1 MTNQWFTSDHGIVKR
16 TRATSRLFRAHQTWA
31 IGIVLLFFPLVVV
44 PLAKGQVYESNL
56 RPIVT
61 TPIETPEVWGYEQR
75 QYYRERTPTVAVPG
89 TAAQWTEQ
97 AQTLRTHLLDV
108 IYHGWPKEW
117 INSGPVFHEVG
128 RPLPGNGY
136 RIRKLRYEV
145 VPGLWSTMLLYEPE
159 HADGNAP
166 AVMSLVGHF
175 YGKGKAMEYNQALCI
190 NYALRGIIAAAPE
203 WLDTGELNSPEN
215 NHIDFEAHLDL
226 VGANPVGLFYLKM
239 RRVVDYLYE
248 QPNVD
253 KNRIGV
259 TGLSGGGWQALVLSA
274 LDSRVYASVPVSGFQ
289 SIGAGLD
296 KVARPGSF
304 AGTGDMEE
312 TPTDFYT
319 VLDYP
324 ALVAMRAPRPTLL
337 VHNDTDDCCF
347 RAPLVKPDN
356 YESAVPFYKLFGK
369 QDLLQWHVNIDPG
382 THNYELDN
390 RQQSY
395 RFFAQQFGISA
406 RDDEIP
412 VQNELRT
419 YEELEVGVPKDNLTF
434 LGLAKKIAAETQHPP
449 VPQNPAQLPS
459 WSAEA
464 RARLKGVVR
473 YKPLTVKYASGITNT
488 RGDGLESLAYRFQLS
503 NNLSATAIWAKETS
517 TPDDAPLVVFL
528 DDNGKQQAIGETV
541 HGVPVLS
548 QILEAGNQLLLLDPI
563 FTPQPGGPP
572 LEARYQYPELSA
584 AFGDR
589 PLGIEAAQ
597 VLSIARWTKNA
608 RHARGLR
615 LVSYGI
621 RSQIISLVAA
631 ALEPDAFSGL
641 DIHGAMGSFGH
652 LLDGPVTY
660 SEAPDLFC
668 QDLYKEFDVPQ
679 LQALAGAGRI
689 RQELMKQH
697 PTSSSAK

>member
-1 MTNQWFTSDHGIVKR
+1 MINRWFTFDESTVKR
-16 TRATSRLFRAHQTWA
+16 IHLGTRCVGAQQIWA
-31 IGIVLLFFPLVVV
+31 IRIFLLFLVILTV

-56 RPIVT
+56 KPIVT

-75 QYYRERTPTVAVPG
+75 QYYRERTPVVTVPASAP
-89 TAAQWTEQ
+89 QWSEQ
-97 AQTLRTHLLDV
+97 AEVLRTHLLNV
-108 IYHGWPKEW
+108 IYHGWPTEW
-117 INSGPVFHEVG
+117 INARPVFQEVG
-128 RPLPGNGY
+128 QPLPGNGY
-136 RIRKLRYEV
+136 QIRKFRYEV
-145 VPGLWSTMLLYEPE
+145 IPGLWSTMLLYEPE
-159 HADGNAP
+159 HADGKSP
-166 AVMSLVGHF
+166 VVMSLVGHF
-175 YGKGKAMEYNQALCI
+175 YGKGKAMEYDQTLCI

-203 WLDTGELNSPEN
+203 WLDTGELNNPEN

-226 VGANPVGLFYLKM
+226 VGANPVGLFYLEM

-253 KNRIGV
+253 KKRIGV

-274 LDSRVYASVPVSGFQ
+274 LDTRIYASVPVAGFQ

-324 ALVAMRAPRPTLL
+324 GLVAMRAPRPTLL
-337 VHNDTDDCCF
+337 IHNATDDCCF
-347 RAPLVKPDN
+347 RAPLVRPDN
-356 YESAVPFYKLFGK
+356 YDSAVPFYKLFGK
-369 QDLLQWHVNIDPG
+369 QDQLQWHVNIDPG
-382 THNYELDN
+382 THNYGLDN

-395 RFFAQQFGISA
+395 RFFAQQFGIAAS
-406 RDDEIP
+406 DKEIP

-419 YEELEVGVPKDNLTF
+419 YEELKVGVPNENLTF
-434 LGLAKKIAAETQHPP
+434 LGLAKRIAAETHHPA
-449 VPQNPAQLPS
+449 VPQNPTQLLS

-464 RARLKGVVR
+464 RVRLKDVVR
-473 YKPLTVKYASGITNT
+473 YKPVTVKYASGISNT
-488 RGDGLESLAYRFQLS
+488 RGEGLESLAYRFQLS
-503 NNLSATAIWAKETS
+503 NDLSATGIWLKETS

-528 DDNGKQQAIGETV
+528 DDNGKQRTIDETV
-541 HGVPVLS
+541 RGVPVLS
-548 QILEAGNQLLLLDPI
+548 HILEAGNQLLLLDPI

-572 LEARYQYPELSA
+572 HEAHYQYPELSA

-589 PLGIEAAQ
+589 PLGIEVAQ
-597 VLSIARWTKNA
+597 LLSIAHWTKNVT
-608 RHARGLR
+608 HARGLR

-621 RSQIISLVAA
+621 RSQVISLVAA
-631 ALEPDAFSGL
+631 ALQPDTFSAL
-641 DIHGAMGSFGH
+641 DIHGGIATLGQ
-652 LLDGPVTY
+652 LLDEPVTY

-679 LQALAGAGRI
+679 LQVLAGNERI
-689 RQELMKQH
+689 RQQSMKH
-697 PTSSSAK
+697 DSISSLTK